1 MNNIEIEKLLWKI
14 ISFTA
19 IVNLKEVGVG
29 GFKVNV
35 ADNFDEL
42 VRDHV
47 VYQMMMSG
55 TKEEYPIILEEVH

>member
-1 MNNIEIEKLLWKI
+1 MKDNKFYGYCK
-14 ISFTA
+14 F
-19 IVNLKEVGVG
+19 KEVGVG

-47 VYQMMMSG
+47 VYQIMMSG
-55 TKEEYPIILEEVH
+55 TKEEYPIILEGVH

>member
-1 MNNIEIEKLLWKI
+1 MNNIEIEKLFWKI

-19 IVNLKEVGVG
+19 IVNLKEVGVV

-35 ADNFDEL
+35 ANNFDEL

-55 TKEEYPIILEEVH
+55 TKEEYPIILDGVH

>member
-1 MNNIEIEKLLWKI
+1 M
-14 ISFTA
+14 
-19 IVNLKEVGVG
+19 
-29 GFKVNV
+29 NV

-55 TKEEYPIILEEVH
+55 TKEEYPIILEGVHKMDENSRAIITLIT